1 VESSQASGG
10 NITQFDSFYVQITGY
25 VRPWWMNLKLQFW
38 NSMKYEFKKISR
50 CRLSQNSNRRGWF
63 DLISFSVF
71 RTFFLWPPF
80 IFVSPVSCHWPGM
93 GSDTC
98 GILDQSCASSQVG
111 WARELVPAV
120 LPSCDLFCQRGLLR
134 LAGVAGGFLKSSFCG
149 LLPMKQ
155 HLFKVGLIWLDSKLG
170 QLERAS
176 VGEFGFSCIY
186 NSVGMTRTH
195 TRPVA
200 VFNIIEC
207 FWSVVW

>member
-1 VESSQASGG
+1 MRA
-10 NITQFDSFYVQITGY
+10 
-25 VRPWWMNLKLQFW
+25 LKL
-38 NSMKYEFKKISR
+38 
-50 CRLSQNSNRRGWF
+50 
-63 DLISFSVF
+63 V
-71 RTFFLWPPF
+71 
-80 IFVSPVSCHWPGM
+80 
-93 GSDTC
+93 
-98 GILDQSCASSQVG
+98 
-111 WARELVPAV
+111 ELVN
-120 LPSCDLFCQRGLLR
+120 LFRPFYPLVTSFAKGVA

-176 VGEFGFSCIY
+176 VGEFGFSYIL

-207 FWSVVW
+207 FSSVV